1 MKAVFSLIIALIA
14 SLAGA
19 VTVHRSFRNGYPS
32 GAQGV
37 TVRQQPNAAVLTAP
51 KMAQAKTKVVTNR
64 VSLTKEQAEKLM
76 KKKGL
81 ACGGPA
87 LAIKKFKEL
96 TGTADRIVI
105 REGGFDCCGK
115 VGTTEKDGKRLLVI
129 TNAAEIAEFNALFD
143 FKAEDCGE
151 CMCCGYPGI
160 DWYRKGKRIALTAMQ
175 HGHSLRWKGFK
186 SGSDKFGD
194 CYYTDESKAKLTDW
208 FKAHLPKLA
217 EDPRCKD
224 WLGPK
229 TEGTKQ

>member
-1 MKAVFSLIIALIA
+1 MKNLMVALFLVLAA
-14 SLAGA
+14 SAGA

-51 KMAQAKTKVVTNR
+51 KVAQTKTKVVTNR
-64 VSLTKEQAEKLM
+64 VALTKEQAEKLM

-81 ACGGPA
+81 VCGGPA
-87 LAIKKFKEL
+87 LAIERFKEL

-105 REGGFDCCGK
+105 REGGFNCCGK
-115 VGTTEKDGKRLLVI
+115 VGTAEKDGKWLLVI
-129 TNAAEIAEFNALFD
+129 TNAAEIVEFNALFD
-143 FKAEDCGE
+143 FTEDCGG

-194 CYYTDESKAKLTDW
+194 CYYTNESKTKLADW
-208 FKAHLPKLA
+208 FRAHLPKLA
-217 EDPRCKD
+217 EHPLCN
-224 WLGPK
+224 WLEPK
-229 TEGTKQ
+229 AEGTKQ